1 MNKVKALTWATTVL
15 TAGAA
20 FVVLFGLGYGDLH
33 HFDPLEIVSI
43 FVGTISAGFL
53 TYRMVT
59 NDLAAASLAARVAVI
74 EKIIIE
80 HGQWRLGRRETTG
93 NQTTNE

>member
-20 FVVLFGLGYGDLH
+20 FIVLFGLGYGDLH
-33 HFDPLEIVSI
+33 HFDPLEMVSI
-43 FVGTISAGFL
+43 VVGTVFAGFL
-53 TYRMVT
+53 TYRLVT
-59 NDLAAASLAARVAVI
+59 NDLAAASLAARVEVI

-80 HGQWRLGRRETTG
+80 HGQWRLERREPTA
-93 NQTTNE
+93 NE